1 MTALFDNLL
10 SLWKWA
16 IIPSFILAIIGFGIM
31 WYVHNYEV
39 ENEKKKMKIGA
50 ILFAQVFIVFAS
62 IFLLR
67 WIIEI
72 RVRHEIKELANTSNQ
87 KIEIN
92 GSSAVNKEVCS
103 QLTHDI
109 QNIFDDLGNHS
120 SPTDTFLIT
129 ISSQRQTISLR
140 FCRDSKNDSIYWIYW
155 DKYKTTDDNCLGKV
169 STNCLKNYSPF
180 KKIQKSKT

>member
-1 MTALFDNLL
+1 MTTLFDNIF

-16 IIPSFILAIIGFGIM
+16 IIPSFVLAIIGFGIM
-31 WYVHNYEV
+31 WYVRNYEV
-39 ENEKKKMKIGA
+39 ENGKKKMKIGV

-72 RVRHEIKELANTSNQ
+72 RVRDEIKELANNS

-92 GSSAVNKEVCS
+92 SSSVNKEVCC
-103 QLTHDI
+103 QLTRDI

-129 ISSQRQTISLR
+129 ILSQKQTVSLR
-140 FCRDSKNDSIYWIYW
+140 FCRDSENDSIYWIYW
-155 DKYKTTDDNCLGKV
+155 DKYKTTDDNCFGKV
-169 STNCLKNYSPF
+169 STNCLKNYPSF
-180 KKIQKSKT
+180 KRFSNRTPDRF